1 MASPFIL
8 TIVIIDCVA
17 ALVAIT
23 KLIISFTKDE
33 NKLIEAVQEESQ
45 QKSASLHKKI
55 ANSSSSKILIHG
67 QVIEDF
73 IKNTLENIM
82 QIVPVHKKICEL
94 ERVPISDLKLMCK
107 NKVFNDI
114 LKTMDEVFVTNE
126 IIDDIVKI
134 NPIAFDS
141 VNLVSQL

>member
-1 MASPFIL
+1 MESPFIL

-55 ANSSSSKILIHG
+55 ANSPSPKILIHG

-82 QIVPVHKKICEL
+82 QVVPVHKKICEL
-94 ERVPISDLKLMCK
+94 ERVSMSDLKLMCK

-126 IIDDIVKI
+126 IIDNIVKI
-134 NPIAFDS
+134 NPVAFDS
-141 VNLVSQL
+141 VNLVGQL

>member
-1 MASPFIL
+1 MASPFVL

-23 KLIISFTKDE
+23 KLIISYTKDE

-55 ANSSSSKILIHG
+55 ANSSSPKILIHG

-134 NPIAFDS
+134 NPVAFDS
-141 VNLVSQL
+141 VNLVNQL